1 MLYSLKARFQILA
14 TSFAFSGM
22 TANHASLLGW
32 LFVFL
37 STIALYFGFKNL
49 DPTSLNSA
57 WPLLAFPILVLFR
70 LVFNALDGMIARAN
84 NAATPMGEVLNEL
97 GDIWGDTICYGVLFF
112 IPFVN
117 AFDLSLLLICCWFAE
132 FAGLL
137 GRALPG
143 HIRRQESV
151 LGGKPERSLLF
162 CALAIACFFSPMT
175 AMYINQFLLVLAAL
189 TFLTGLLRIY
199 KIKKQ
204 TQGLSYQS
212 HTLYGR

>member
-1 MLYSLKARFQILA
+1 MLYPLKARFQKLA
-14 TSFAFSGM
+14 TTFAFSGM

-37 STIALYFGFKNL
+37 STAALYRGLHNL
-49 DPTSLNSA
+49 NPVDRSSA
-57 WPLLAFPILVLFR
+57 WPLLAFPILVLLR
-70 LVFNALDGMIARAN
+70 LVFNALDGMIARAQDC
-84 NAATPMGEVLNEL
+84 ATPMGEVLNEL
-97 GDIWGDTICYGVLFF
+97 GDIWGDTICYGVLYF
-112 IPFVN
+112 IPYVN
-117 AFDLSLLLICCWFAE
+117 TFYLGIFLVCCWFAE
-132 FAGLL
+132 FTGLL

-143 HIRRQESV
+143 HVRRHESV
-151 LGGKPERSLLF
+151 FGGKSERSLLF
-162 CALAIACFFSPMT
+162 CAFALVCYFSPMN
-175 AMYINQFLLVLAAL
+175 AFYIKHFIVKVAIL

>member
-1 MLYSLKARFQILA
+1 MLYALKARFQKLA
-14 TSFAFSGM
+14 TTFAFSGM

-37 STIALYFGFKNL
+37 STACLWFGLQNL
-49 DPTSLNSA
+49 NLENPQAA
-57 WPLLAFPILVLFR
+57 WPLLIFPLTVLLR
-70 LVFNALDGMIARAN
+70 LVFNALDGMIARAQ

-97 GDIWGDTICYGVLFF
+97 SDIWGDTLCYGVLYF
-112 IPFVN
+112 IPYVN
-117 AFDLSLLLICCWFAE
+117 SLYLGIFLVCCWFAE
-132 FAGLL
+132 FTGLL

-143 HIRRQESV
+143 QIRRHESV
-151 LGGKPERSLLF
+151 FGGKSERSVLF
-162 CALAIACFFSPMT
+162 CVFALACYFAPSF
-175 AMYINQFLLVLAAL
+175 AYYINSFLLVLIVL

>member
-1 MLYSLKARFQILA
+1 MLYALKARFQKLA

-37 STIALYFGFKNL
+37 STAALYFGFRNL
-49 DPTSLNSA
+49 DPQNHTAA
-57 WPLLAFPILVLFR
+57 WPLPAFPILVLFR
-70 LVFNALDGMIARAN
+70 LVFNALDGMIARAQDR
-84 NAATPMGEVLNEL
+84 ATPMGEVLNEL
-97 GDIWGDTICYGVLFF
+97 GDIWGDSICYGVLYF
-112 IPFVN
+112 IPYVN
-117 AFDLSLLLICCWFAE
+117 SLYLGIFLVCCWFAE
-132 FAGLL
+132 FTGLL

-143 HIRRQESV
+143 HIRRHESV
-151 LGGKPERSLLF
+151 FGGKAERSLLF
-162 CALAIACFFSPMT
+162 CVFAIVCYFSTLT
-175 AMYINQFLLVLAAL
+175 AFYINYFIVVLAVL
-189 TFLTGLLRIY
+189 TFLTGILRIY

>member
-1 MLYSLKARFQILA
+1 
-14 TSFAFSGM
+14 M

-37 STIALYFGFKNL
+37 STAALYFGLSKL
-49 DPTSLNSA
+49 DPGNLNSA
-57 WPLLAFPILVLFR
+57 WPLLAFPALVLLR

-97 GDIWGDTICYGVLFF
+97 GDIWGDTICYGILFF

-117 AFDLSLLLICCWFAE
+117 AFHLALFLVCCWFAE
-132 FAGLL
+132 FTGLL

-162 CALAIACFFSPMT
+162 CVFAVICFFAPMT
-175 AMYINQFLLVLAAL
+175 AMYINQFLLVLTVL
-189 TFLTGLLRIY
+189 TFLTGILRIY
-199 KIKKQ
+199 KIRKQ